1 MTQLLRRALGA
12 YGRVLPVVVL
22 LGTLSS
28 AAEALGIGLFLPLLQ
43 PEYLEP
49 GTQASRSGLINRTLA
64 TTAGFFGTTNRRA
77 VIVAV
82 ILVALGLK
90 AIISYSNGL
99 LSAWKNSRIGHDLRA
114 RLFAQILDSGHAFV
128 SRNEWGKLLETLSN
142 ETWRT
147 TEAMAAAIAIVIN
160 ACTILVFVALL
171 LAMSWRLTLAVA
183 VGMALL
189 SGALRWIRRP
199 VARYGQKAVEVNRE
213 LGELMVDGLLG
224 IRTIEVFNLQAHMKE
239 RFCQS
244 SDQVRSAF
252 LRLDAWSGLITP
264 FAEISSSLMLLG
276 LLVVSLNF
284 GAQWPVLLVT
294 VMMIYRLQMPFKQ
307 LETARVNWAALNGA
321 ASGVFDLLERTAPIA
336 STQTTECIRFRK
348 LQGGI
353 TFSGVSYYYSGAER
367 PSLSNVSVQIP
378 RGQTT
383 ALVGLS
389 GAGKTTFLNLLCGLH
404 RPTAGEIVV
413 DETPLREIDSQA
425 WRERLALAGQDVHL
439 FNTSVRENIRYGRLD
454 ASDAEII
461 DAARRANA
469 EEFIRE
475 LPRGYET
482 PVGDNGGRLSGG
494 QRQRIAL
501 ARAFLRKPDI
511 LILDE
516 ATNALDSLSEQW
528 IQSMLSNFQDTCT
541 VVIAA
546 HRFSTI
552 QHADHVIVLE
562 AGRVAEQGRPADL
575 RLQKGLFAK
584 LYELQPGTTVGEPA

>member
-12 YGRVLPVVVL
+12 YGRVLPVIVL

-43 PEYLEP
+43 PEYLEA
-49 GTQASRSGLINRTLA
+49 GTPVSRSGSINRVLA
-64 TTAGFFGTTNRRA
+64 ATAGVFGTTNRRA
-77 VIVAV
+77 VIVTV

-99 LSAWKNSRIGHDLRA
+99 LSAWKNSRIGHDLRS
-114 RLFAQILDSGHAFV
+114 RLFAQLLDSGHAFV

-199 VARYGQKAVEVNRE
+199 VARHGRKAVEVNGQ

-224 IRTIEVFNLQAHMKE
+224 IRTIEVFNLQPHMRE
-239 RFCQS
+239 RFCKS

-252 LRLDAWSGLITP
+252 LRVDAWSGLITP

-276 LLVVSLNF
+276 LLVISLNF

-321 ASGVFDLLERTAPIA
+321 AIGVFNLLERTAPI
-336 STQTTECIRFRK
+336 SSPQTSKGIPFRSLK
-348 LQGGI
+348 KAI
-353 TFSGVSYYYSGAER
+353 TFSGVSYCYSGSER
-367 PSLSNVSVQIP
+367 PSLSKVSVVIP
-378 RGQTT
+378 QGKTT

-389 GAGKTTFLNLLCGLH
+389 GAGKTTFLNLLCGLQ
-404 RPTAGEIVV
+404 RPTSGQIIV
-413 DETPLREIDSQA
+413 DDTPLPEIDTET
-425 WRERLALAGQDVHL
+425 WREHLALAGQDVHL
-439 FNTSVRENIRYGRLD
+439 FNTTVRENIRYGRLD
-454 ASDAEII
+454 ASDPEII

-469 EEFIRE
+469 EEFIRY
-475 LPRGYET
+475 LPQGYET
-482 PVGDNGGRLSGG
+482 RVGDNGGRLSGG

-511 LILDE
+511 LVLDE

-528 IQSMLSNFQDTCT
+528 IQSMLSNFQGACT

-552 QHADHVIVLE
+552 QNADHVIVLE

-584 LYELQPGTTVGEPA
+584 LYELQPEPAVGEPA